1 MKKILTIITAAFLL
15 YGCGSAKEHKKSD
28 DFKIKKVHKFIKQV
42 SLQLDKQS
50 FTESSG
56 IGRFTSDNDDKKLSA
71 DKQGEEIIIT
81 WKYKS
86 KTPLNDV
93 KLTFTY
99 KTAKEAKL
107 KTIEK
112 IYPSV
117 TKGSYKFNM
126 PNTGALFGKQGTV
139 ALWKIT
145 LEHEGELM
153 AVKKSAL
160 WKDIQ
165 PWKEKAFTKQPN

>member
-1 MKKILTIITAAFLL
+1 MKKILTILTAATLL
-15 YGCGSAKEHKKSD
+15 YGCSSAKEHKKCD

-56 IGRFTSDNDDKKLSA
+56 ISRFTSSDNDKKLSA

-81 WKYKS
+81 WKYKN

-99 KTAKEAKL
+99 KTAKDANL

-112 IYPSV
+112 IYPSI
-117 TKGSYKFNM
+117 TKGTYKFNM
-126 PNTGALFGKQGTV
+126 DNSGALFAKQGTV

-145 LEHEGELM
+145 LEHDGEVLIT
-153 AVKKSAL
+153 KKSAL

-165 PWKEKAFTKQPN
+165 PWKEKAFPNQK